1 MEFRQLKYFVR
12 IVELGSVSRA
22 AADLY
27 TAQPA
32 LSQQIAKLE
41 DELKVKLLARSA
53 RGVVATEA
61 GEVFYRHAR
70 AMLRQ
75 AELMKSDVQHAGE
88 HPQGTVSVGL
98 PTSAATILAPRLLAA
113 SARQYPDIQL
123 QITESLSGHLQELV
137 VNGRIEMSLLFE
149 RVDGAG
155 AVRETRLGAHLEVS
169 PLLTERLFLLSS
181 RPADGAVP
189 EEISIAEAAKRPL
202 ILPGRSNI
210 TRQIIDEAFEA
221 AGQRPVVLA
230 ELDSLATIRAVVASG
245 VGSTILSP
253 SIPGGTEGFAVQRI
267 AGAAL
272 QRRLSLCTFDIMP
285 LSSAARRIMELIRE
299 TALALVAEGA
309 WPGAS
314 KID

>member
-1 MEFRQLKYFVR
+1 M
-12 IVELGSVSRA
+12 SRA

-41 DELKVKLLARSA
+41 DELRVRLLARSA

-75 AELMKSDVQHAGE
+75 ADLMKSDVQHAGE
-88 HPQGTVSVGL
+88 HPQGKVSVGL

-113 SARQYPDIQL
+113 SAVQYPDIQL

-149 RVDGAG
+149 RVDGSG
-155 AVRETRLGAHLEVS
+155 AVCETRLGAHLEVT
-169 PLLTERLFLLSS
+169 PLLIERLLLLSCQLPGS
-181 RPADGAVP
+181 TPP
-189 EEISIAEAAKRPL
+189 EEVTIAEAAKRPL

-221 AGQRPVVLA
+221 AGEKPVVLA

-253 SIPGGTEGFAVQRI
+253 SIPGGTQGLTIQRI
-267 AGAAL
+267 TDAAL
-272 QRRLSLCTFDIMP
+272 HRRLSLCTFDIMP

-299 TALALVAEGA
+299 TALKLVAEGE

-314 KID
+314 KIE

>member
-61 GEVFYRHAR
+61 GDVFYRHAR

-75 AELMKSDVQHAGE
+75 AELMKKDVQHAGE

-113 SARQYPDIQL
+113 AGRQYPDIQL

-149 RVDGAG
+149 RVDGSG
-155 AVRETRLGAHLEVS
+155 AVRESRLGAHLEVT
-169 PLLTERLFLLSS
+169 PLLTESLILLS
-181 RPADGAVP
+181 PLQPGKPPP
-189 EEISIAEAAKRPL
+189 EEIAIAEAARLPL
-202 ILPGRSNI
+202 ILPGKANI

-221 AGQRPVVLA
+221 AGHKPIVLA

-253 SIPGGTEGFAVQRI
+253 SIPGGTEGLAAQRI

-309 WPGAS
+309 WPGAA